1 MCGQGVCQVLSVY
14 WETFPVATTR
24 ALLSRVVG
32 RLASDGAS
40 AMVRLGA
47 VEGLVAL
54 LLDCPASHCVL
65 KAMLPVR
72 ERRRGWWYGMV
83 EFVFGGLRWL
93 SLI

>member
-1 MCGQGVCQVLSVY
+1 VY
-14 WETFPVATTR
+14 WETFPVETTR

-54 LLDCPASHCVL
+54 LLDCPASHGVL
-65 KAMLPVR
+65 KAMLPV
-72 ERRRGWWYGMV
+72 
-83 EFVFGGLRWL
+83 
-93 SLI
+93 S